1 MFEIEILP
9 REKTGTKAS
18 KRYRKEGFVPVEIYG
33 RGDENIHGLVRKS
46 DLLKILHKTHGES
59 FVLNVKINGKTLP
72 IIIKEIQIH
81 PVTDE
86 ILHVDFQM
94 IHAGEEIEIEVPVV
108 IVGEAPGV
116 RAGGVLEVLTKTL
129 TVKTLPGSIPP
140 HIEIDVSNLKVGQA
154 IHVKD
159 IQTKDFKILDDPETV
174 VVVIVGSKEESQ
186 ETGETAQ

>member
-1 MFEIEILP
+1 MFEIEILR

-33 RGDENIHGLVRKS
+33 RGEKNIHGLVRKT

-59 FVLNVKINGKTLP
+59 VVLNGKINGKTLP

-86 ILHVDFQM
+86 VLHVDFQM

-116 RAGGVLEVLTKTL
+116 KAGGVLEVLTKTL
-129 TVKTLPGSIPP
+129 TVRALPGSIPP
-140 HIEIDVSNLKVGQA
+140 HIEIDVSNLNVGQA
-154 IHVKD
+154 IQVKD

-174 VVVIVGSKEESQ
+174 IVVVVGSKEESQ

>member
-1 MFEIEILP
+1 MFELEILP

-33 RGDENIHGLVRKS
+33 RGEKNIHGLVRKS
-46 DLLKILHKTHGES
+46 DLLKILHKIHGES
-59 FVLNVKINGKTLP
+59 VVLNGKINGKTLP

-108 IVGEAPGV
+108 IVGEAPRV
-116 RAGGVLEVLTKTL
+116 KAGGVLEVLKKTL
-129 TVKTLPGSIPP
+129 TVRALPGNIPP
-140 HIEIDVSNLKVGQA
+140 HIEIDVSNLKAGQA
-154 IHVKD
+154 IQVKD

-174 VVVIVGSKEESQ
+174 VVVVVGSKEESQ

>member
-33 RGDENIHGLVRKS
+33 RGEENIHGLVRKS

-59 FVLNVKINGKTLP
+59 LVINGKINGKTLP
-72 IIIKEIQIH
+72 IIIKEIHTH
-81 PVTDE
+81 PITEE
-86 ILHVDFQM
+86 ILHLDFQM

-116 RAGGVLEVLTKTL
+116 KAGEVLQVLKKTL
-129 TVKTLPGSIPP
+129 TVKTLPGNIPP
-140 HIEIDVSNLKVGQA
+140 HIEIDVSKLNVGQA
-154 IHVKD
+154 IQVKD

-174 VVVIVGSKEESQ
+174 IVVIVGSKEESQ

>member
-18 KRYRKEGFVPVEIYG
+18 KRYRKKGFVPVEIYG

-46 DLLKILHKTHGES
+46 DLLKILHKTHGEGV
-59 FVLNVKINGKTLP
+59 VLNGKINGKTLP

-86 ILHVDFQM
+86 ILHVDLQM

-116 RAGGVLEVLTKTL
+116 KAGEVLQVLKKTL
-129 TVKTLPGSIPP
+129 TVKTLPGNIPP
-140 HIEIDVSNLKVGQA
+140 NIEIDVSNLNVGQA
-154 IHVKD
+154 IQVKD

-174 VVVIVGSKEESQ
+174 IVVIVGSKEESQ

>member
-1 MFEIEILP
+1 MLEIEILP
-9 REKTGTKAS
+9 REKVGTKAS
-18 KRYRKEGFVPVEIYG
+18 RRYRKKGFVPVEIYG
-33 RGDENIHGLVRKS
+33 RGEENIHGLVRKS

-59 FVLNVKINGKTLP
+59 FVLNGKINGKTLP
-72 IIIKEIQIH
+72 IIIKEIHTH
-81 PVTDE
+81 PITEE
-86 ILHVDFQM
+86 ILHLDLQM

-116 RAGGVLEVLTKTL
+116 KAGEVLQVLKKTL

-154 IHVKD
+154 IQVKD

>member
-1 MFEIEILP
+1 MFELEILP
-9 REKTGTKAS
+9 REKTGAKAS

-33 RGDENIHGLVRKS
+33 RGEENIHGLVRKS
-46 DLLKILHKTHGES
+46 DLLKILHRTHGES
-59 FVLNVKINGKTLP
+59 LVINGKINGKTLP
-72 IIIKEIQIH
+72 IIIKEIQTH
-81 PVTDE
+81 PITDE
-86 ILHVDFQM
+86 ILHLDLQM

-116 RAGGVLEVLTKTL
+116 KVGGVLEVLKKTL
-129 TVKTLPGSIPP
+129 TVRALPGSIPP

-159 IQTKDFKILDDPETV
+159 IQTKDFKLVDDPETV
-174 VVVIVGSKEESQ
+174 VVVVVGSKEESQ

>member
-33 RGDENIHGLVRKS
+33 RGEENIHGLVRKS
-46 DLLKILHKTHGES
+46 DLLKILHKTHGQS
-59 FVLNVKINGKTLP
+59 LVLNGKINGKTLP

-116 RAGGVLEVLTKTL
+116 KAGGVLEVLKKTL
-129 TVKTLPGSIPP
+129 TVRTLPVNIPP

-159 IQTKDFKILDDPETV
+159 IQTKDFKLVDDPETV
-174 VVVIVGSKEESQ
+174 IVVVVGSKEESQ

>member
-18 KRYRKEGFVPVEIYG
+18 RRYRKEGFVPVEIYG
-33 RGDENIHGLVRKS
+33 RGEENIHGLVRKS

-59 FVLNVKINGKTLP
+59 FLLNGKINGKTIP

-116 RAGGVLEVLTKTL
+116 KAGGVLEVLTKTL
-129 TVKTLPGSIPP
+129 TVRALPGNIPP
-140 HIEIDVSNLKVGQA
+140 HIEIDVSNLNVGQA

-159 IQTKDFKILDDPETV
+159 IQSKDFKLVDDPETV
-174 VVVIVGSKEESQ
+174 IVVVVGSKEESQ

>member
-1 MFEIEILP
+1 MFEIEILL
-9 REKTGTKAS
+9 REKVGTKAS
-18 KRYRKEGFVPVEIYG
+18 RRYRKKGFVPVEIYG

-46 DLLKILHKTHGES
+46 DLLKILHKTHGEGV
-59 FVLNVKINGKTLP
+59 VLNGKINGKTLP

-86 ILHVDFQM
+86 ILHVDLQM

-116 RAGGVLEVLTKTL
+116 KAGEVLQVLKKTL
-129 TVKTLPGSIPP
+129 TVKTLPGNIPP
-140 HIEIDVSNLKVGQA
+140 NIEIDVSNLNVGQA
-154 IHVKD
+154 IQVKD

-174 VVVIVGSKEESQ
+174 IVVIVGSKEESQ

>member
-18 KRYRKEGFVPVEIYG
+18 KRYRKKGFVPVEIYG

-46 DLLKILHKTHGES
+46 DLLKILNKTHGES
-59 FVLNVKINGKTLP
+59 LVINGKINGKTFP
-72 IIIKEIQIH
+72 IIIKDIQTH
-81 PVTDE
+81 PITEE
-86 ILHVDFQM
+86 ILHLDLQM

-116 RAGGVLEVLTKTL
+116 KAGEVLQVLKKTL
-129 TVKTLPGSIPP
+129 TVKTLPVNIPP
-140 HIEIDVSNLKVGQA
+140 YIEIDVSNLNVGQA
-154 IHVKD
+154 IQVKD

>member
-1 MFEIEILP
+1 MFELEILP

-33 RGDENIHGLVRKS
+33 RGEKNIHGLVRKT

-59 FVLNVKINGKTLP
+59 VVLNGKINGKTLP

-86 ILHVDFQM
+86 VLHVDFQM

-116 RAGGVLEVLTKTL
+116 KAGGVLEVLTKTL
-129 TVKTLPGSIPP
+129 TVRALPGSIPP
-140 HIEIDVSNLKVGQA
+140 HIEIDVSNLNVGQA
-154 IHVKD
+154 IQVKD

-174 VVVIVGSKEESQ
+174 IVVVVGSKEESP

>member
-9 REKTGTKAS
+9 REKVGTKAS
-18 KRYRKEGFVPVEIYG
+18 KRYRKGGFVPVEIYG
-33 RGDENIHGLVRKS
+33 RGEENIHGLVRKT

-59 FVLNVKINGKTLP
+59 FVINGKINGKPLP

-81 PVTDE
+81 PITDE

-94 IHAGEEIEIEVPVV
+94 IHAGEEIEIDVPVV

-116 RAGGVLEVLTKTL
+116 KAGGVLEVLTKTL
-129 TVKTLPGSIPP
+129 TVRTLPVNIPP

-159 IQTKDFKILDDPETV
+159 IQTKDFKLVDDPETV
-174 VVVIVGSKEESQ
+174 VVVVVGSKEESQ

>member
-18 KRYRKEGFVPVEIYG
+18 RRYRKKGFVPVEIYG
-33 RGDENIHGLVRKS
+33 RGEKNIHGLVRKS

-59 FVLNVKINGKTLP
+59 LVINGKINGKPLP
-72 IIIKEIQIH
+72 IIIKDIQTH
-81 PVTDE
+81 PITEE
-86 ILHVDFQM
+86 ILHVDLQM

-116 RAGGVLEVLTKTL
+116 KAGGVLEVLKKTL
-129 TVKTLPGSIPP
+129 TVRTLPVNIPP

-159 IQTKDFKILDDPETV
+159 IQTKDFKLVDDPETV
-174 VVVIVGSKEESQ
+174 IVVVVGSKEESQ

>member
-1 MFEIEILP
+1 MFELEILP

-18 KRYRKEGFVPVEIYG
+18 KRYRKKGFVPVEIYG

-59 FVLNVKINGKTLP
+59 LVINGKINRKTLP
-72 IIIKEIQIH
+72 IIIKDIQTH
-81 PVTDE
+81 PITEE
-86 ILHVDFQM
+86 ILHLDLQM

-116 RAGGVLEVLTKTL
+116 KAGEVLQVLKKTL
-129 TVKTLPGSIPP
+129 TVKTLPGNIPP
-140 HIEIDVSNLKVGQA
+140 HIEIDVSNLNVGQA
-154 IHVKD
+154 IQAKD
-159 IQTKDFKILDDPETV
+159 IQTKDFKLVDDPETV